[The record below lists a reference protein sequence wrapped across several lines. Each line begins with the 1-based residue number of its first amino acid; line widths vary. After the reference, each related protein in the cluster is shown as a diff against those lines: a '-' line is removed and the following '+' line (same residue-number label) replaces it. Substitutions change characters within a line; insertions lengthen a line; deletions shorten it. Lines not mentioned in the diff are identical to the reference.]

1 MSNFEVLF
9 SKKLG
14 FFPILYLKIFVYRDV
29 LAPLISNKWSQL
41 VIILAF
47 TAYLVSVEGNI
58 TVNLSGPPGAPC
70 KRID

>member
-1 MSNFEVLF
+1 MKFCFLKNWV
-9 SKKLG
+9 

-58 TVNLSGPPGAPC
+58 TVNSSGPPGAPC